1 MDEIEYIENR
11 LDDQINWYDKKSA
24 INKMWYQ
31 RIQIMLLI
39 MAGLV
44 TISGVF
50 DPTKYSWVHYVVPLI
65 GALIVML
72 TGILGLKRYQENWT
86 AYRTTSE
93 TLKHEKFLYLTKCE
107 PYDSSNA
114 FNLLVNR
121 AEALMSKE
129 HSNWTQIAKK
139 EPENNNNN

>member
-1 MDEIEYIENR
+1 MDETEYLENR
-11 LDDQINWYDKKSA
+11 LNDQIDWYDRKSGVNKK
-24 INKMWYQ
+24 WFQ

-50 DPTKYSWVHYVVPLI
+50 DPEVFYWIHYVIPVI

-86 AYRTTSE
+86 TYRTTSE
-93 TLKHEKFLYLTKCE
+93 SLKHEKYLYLTKCE
-107 PYDSSNA
+107 PYNSSNA
-114 FNLLVNR
+114 FNILVNR

-139 EPENNNNN
+139 EPEKKDN